1 MGGVVLLG
9 CNIKTIDVET
19 LKHSMYFVSYY
30 IYVKESEGTLRG
42 ISYVE
47 SLDGCV

>member
-9 CNIKTIDVET
+9 HNAKIIDVET
-19 LKHSMYFVSYY
+19 LKHSMYFVSYC
-30 IYVKESEGTLRG
+30 IYVKESEGALRG
-42 ISYVE
+42 FSYVE